1 MADISNLS
9 NFLEDVADA
18 IRTKKETTEKIPAA
32 NFDTEILSITTG
44 MDTSDATATANDIL
58 YPKTAYANGQ
68 KITGAIETEN
78 AYLGDVSYSSNTAI
92 TGQFTKKQT
101 TVVLPDGNRLC
112 ILNGNINVYNSSMQ
126 LLNSYSL
133 ESFGVPVY
141 SGAHSNT
148 NSVDVGSFYDTTNS
162 LLVLLMGSDGRLASG
177 SIATISMLYYC
188 NGELGVINHIGQT
201 DSYKT
206 FSITSH
212 YEMFAAKC
220 CNTKRS
226 FIVAARGYGVYMF
239 NVNDDLTYNR
249 STITT
254 SANLYRVF
262 NADITLDDKWLVLN
276 HDISWDN
283 SQNVLISL
291 QNNSIV
297 KSEEILTDMI
307 FVGNNHII
315 IKDDLYAL
323 NNDTNTVTLIKEGL
337 TGLLNDSNG
346 ESAERNTYGY
356 YKGVYNNGLLAI
368 SNDTSNV
375 TLFALTNIITG
386 DITNLQ
392 LFTVVTGKGVKVY
405 KTTNGV
411 GLVLGA
417 NSGQDCILE
426 TDIVTYT
433 QANIYGSKL
442 YNPYDADITSGD
454 IFSDKIAYGKDGKLI
469 GTMPNNG
476 ELNYEVSTSEQV
488 IPEGYTSGGTIAASP
503 QSQNDYKD
511 CLSLTNNILYGHT
524 PLNFIKSS
532 RTQYIDTGVIPDE
545 NTIVEIELEK
555 SSDSKILWERVLGVD
570 NQFMVY
576 IDAKLGT
583 SDKNYKWF
591 ANMNTGG
598 MTIHIVEYDKK
609 TKLKLGNGNIYYN
622 NQSSNTYSATPNTQ
636 NSIYLF
642 YSNGGDVYSEY
653 KLYSCKIYS
662 GETLIKDFI
671 PVLDK
676 NNVACLYDKI
686 NSQYFYNQ
694 GTGQFLYE

>member
-375 TLFALTNIITG
+375 TLFALTNVITG

-411 GLVLGA
+411 GLMLKS

-426 TDIVTYT
+426 TDTVTYT

-454 IFSDKIAYGKDGKLI
+454 IFSGKTAYGKDGKLI

-476 ELNYEVSTSEQV
+476 ELNYDVSTSEQT
-488 IPEGYTSGGTIAASP
+488 IPEGYTSGGKIAAAR
-503 QSQNDYKD
+503 QTNEDYDSCLQLSDDILHSKD
-511 CLSLTNNILYGHT
+511 YTI
-524 PLNFIKSS
+524 LNFIGSDGS
-532 RTQYIDTGVIPDE
+532 QYINTKVIPTNNTVVELSVKKIGDKISYERLCGDVNGIDILRNGINNSLILRVGGE
-545 NTIVEIELEK
+545 NLYE
-555 SSDSKILWERVLGVD
+555 
-570 NQFMVY
+570 
-576 IDAKLGT
+576 
-583 SDKNYKWF
+583 
-591 ANMNTGG
+591 
-598 MTIHIVEYDKK
+598 
-609 TKLKLGNGNIYYN
+609 NISI
-622 NQSSNTYSATPNTQ
+622 SSNVFTILRFGAGNLNVNGANVYTYTKTFTTDEEF
-636 NSIYLF
+636 YLF
-642 YSNGGDVYSEY
+642 YSNGADRYGKFQLEY
-653 KLYSCKIYS
+653 CKIW
-662 GETLIKDFI
+662 ENNELIRNFI
-671 PVLDK
+671 PVKDSEGL
-676 NNVACLYDKI
+676 ACLYDYITKI
-686 NSQYFYNQ
+686 YYYNQ
-694 GTGQFLYE
+694 GTGEFSYE

>member
-1 MADISNLS
+1 MADTSNLS

-58 YPKTAYANGQ
+58 YPKTAYVNGQ
-68 KITGAIETEN
+68 KITGGIEAT
-78 AYLGDVSYSSNTAI
+78 YIQQLQDVS
-92 TGQFTKKQT
+92 
-101 TVVLPDGNRLC
+101 
-112 ILNGNINVYNSSMQ
+112 MQ
-126 LLNSYSL
+126 
-133 ESFGVPVY
+133 
-141 SGAHSNT
+141 
-148 NSVDVGSFYDTTNS
+148 
-162 LLVLLMGSDGRLASG
+162 
-177 SIATISMLYYC
+177 
-188 NGELGVINHIGQT
+188 
-201 DSYKT
+201 
-206 FSITSH
+206 SITVDSAVRIVCVCKANNVI
-212 YEMFAAKC
+212 FT
-220 CNTKRS
+220 CN
-226 FIVAARGYGVYMF
+226 A
-239 NVNDDLTYNR
+239 
-249 STITT
+249 
-254 SANLYRVF
+254 
-262 NADITLDDKWLVLN
+262 
-276 HDISWDN
+276 
-283 SQNVLISL
+283 
-291 QNNSIV
+291 
-297 KSEEILTDMI
+297 
-307 FVGNNHII
+307 
-315 IKDDLYAL
+315 
-323 NNDTNTVTLIKEGL
+323 
-337 TGLLNDSNG
+337 
-346 ESAERNTYGY
+346 
-356 YKGVYNNGLLAI
+356 
-368 SNDTSNV
+368 
-375 TLFALTNIITG
+375 TG
-386 DITNLQ
+386 DITTFYARKFVDN
-392 LFTVVTGKGVKVY
+392 
-405 KTTNGV
+405 
-411 GLVLGA
+411 A
-417 NSGQDCILE
+417 ILE
-426 TDIVTYT
+426 ELDSYVIDTGEIYSVSCNDVLNKNGNLSIFFVTRVTSEYCNVYAIEFDLTSGKFKTDTLATLPLLNNSKSWFPYIIVNPLEPDVALTFSMDRRNNYIRTFVYENNILTGSNIITINDVVDRFVEWGTDGKYIISKGYMDTGGNVYIYNYNNNELTLTFNNTYT
-433 QANIYGSKL
+433 SPICLYQEGYFITDNKL
-442 YNPYDADITSGD
+442 YTQQGQVVKEYTDLGITKQDYCYIYKNLLFIIRNYSSESDRLDIYCINNDYTLSSVFTQDIDWTMNRYFTTIENNDAIGTPYCPVSNTTTLLLSQNGQGYNLSVIP
-454 IFSDKIAYGKDGKLI
+454 SDNVLLSLKIGNKNYIDVSSAIINDTDVLEGKQFFASISSKRV

-476 ELNYEVSTSEQV
+476 ELNYEALNTEQI

-511 CLSLTNNILYGHT
+511 CLNLTNNILYGYT

-598 MTIHIVEYDKK
+598 MTIHVVEYDKK

-636 NSIYLF
+636 SSIYLF